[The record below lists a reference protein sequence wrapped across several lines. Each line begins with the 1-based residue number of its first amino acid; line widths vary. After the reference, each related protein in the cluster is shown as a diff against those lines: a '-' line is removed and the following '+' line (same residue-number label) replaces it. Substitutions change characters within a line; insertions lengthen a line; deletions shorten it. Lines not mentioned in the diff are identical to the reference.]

1 MEPLLMR
8 RISARVLAAL
18 SLLLAAPAWAA
29 EVEVL
34 HWWTAGGEAS
44 ALNVLKQ
51 NLERQGVRWRDM
63 PIAGGGG
70 SQAMT
75 VLRARVT
82 ARNPPT
88 AAQMLG
94 FDIRDW
100 ATLGALADLNALAER
115 EHWQDVIPAAI
126 REFSQYEGRWIA
138 VPVNVHSVNWV
149 WANKALLDRLGIAV
163 PRTWEAFVAA
173 LDQVK
178 AAGRIPLAHGG
189 QPWQEATIFDSV
201 AMLTGGPEFYRSALI
216 KLDPQALRSATMRTV
231 FERMAVL
238 RRYVDG
244 NFSGRDWN
252 LATALVVKGDA
263 AFQIMGDWAK
273 GEFLNA
279 GKQPN
284 VDFLCFRFPGTQDT
298 VIFNSDQF
306 AMFNVAGEAR
316 GAQEQLARAIMDP
329 AFQIAF
335 NRVKGSVPA
344 RLDVPADGFDAC
356 GQQGIQDLARAAQAG
371 RLIGSLSQG
380 HGAPAAVKN
389 AFYDVI
395 TAHFNGEYDTDEAIE
410 ELVSAVAA
418 AR

>member
-1 MEPLLMR
+1 MR
-8 RISARVLAAL
+8 TITMRVLAAL
-18 SLLLAAPAWAA
+18 SLFLAAPVWAA
-29 EVEVL
+29 DVEVL
-34 HWWTAGGEAS
+34 HWWTSGGEAS
-44 ALNVLKQ
+44 ALSVLKQ
-51 NLERQGVRWRDM
+51 NLERQGVHWRDM
-63 PIAGGGG
+63 PVAGGGG
-70 SQAMT
+70 TQAMT

-82 ARNPPT
+82 AKNPPT
-88 AAQMLG
+88 AAQLLG

-100 ATLGALADLNALAER
+100 AKLGVLADLNALAAQ
-115 EHWQDVIPAAI
+115 EHWHEVIPAAI
-126 REFSQYEGRWIA
+126 REFSQYQGRWIA
-138 VPVNVHSVNWV
+138 VPVNVHSVNWI
-149 WANKALLDRLGIAV
+149 WANKPLLDKLAIGV
-163 PRTWEAFVAA
+163 PRSWDEFVAA
-173 LDQVK
+173 LDKVK
-178 AAGRIPLAHGG
+178 AAGKIPLAHGG

-201 AMLTGGPEFYRSALI
+201 VMLTGGPEFYRSALI
-216 KLDPQALRSATMRTV
+216 ELDPKALQSKTMHTV

-238 RRYVDG
+238 RRYVDA

-284 VDFLCFRFPGTQDT
+284 VDFVCFRFPGTQDT

-306 AMFNVAGEAR
+306 AMFNVASEAR
-316 GAQEQLARAIMDP
+316 PAQDQLARAIMDP

-344 RLDVPADGFDAC
+344 RLDVSGDGFDAC
-356 GQQGIQDLARAAQAG
+356 GRQGIQDLARAARAG
-371 RLIGSLSQG
+371 TLIGSLSQG

-395 TAHFNGEYDTDEAIE
+395 TAHFNGEYDTDEAIK
-410 ELVSAVAA
+410 ELVAAVAA